1 MIPVITDPAQ
11 IREHITAFT
20 EQGYAHFHGAYN
32 AARIGMFHE
41 LYERAVADWR
51 FTNGAEDHPG
61 AVAGLLERFPR
72 EVFPALTHPV
82 LLGFAE
88 TVMGPFVQLDSC
100 VLNGDPPVSPDQHGQ
115 PVMWHRDRFGS
126 VPLGG
131 YVRPAS
137 IVFLCYLQQMTDTV
151 GPLRVIPAS
160 HRRSRLLSDGEL
172 HTPLPDEVLMR
183 AEPGDV
189 VAIHHNLLHSG
200 THNTS
205 DRDRRFFGFIYNL
218 STFRQEDNFAGP
230 NCRALLESAE
240 RTNDRRLLRLLGEDP
255 LIFPR
260 QNSGFTSDHQHDWQ
274 RWHNEDAE
282 FAREA
287 ADVATSSH
295 RARSVLA
302 IPQ

>member
-1 MIPVITDPAQ
+1 MIPVAADPAQ
-11 IREHITAFT
+11 VRGHVAAFT
-20 EQGYAHFHGAYN
+20 EQGYSHFRGVYSTAQVET
-32 AARIGMFHE
+32 FHE

-51 FTNGAEDHPG
+51 FANGTEDHPG

-72 EVFPALTHPV
+72 EVFPTLTDPV

-88 TVMGPFVQLDSC
+88 AVMGPFVQLDSS
-100 VLNGDPPVSPDQHGQ
+100 VLNGDLPVSPNQHGQ

-126 VPLGG
+126 VPPGG

-137 IVFLCYLQQMTDTV
+137 IVFLSYLQQMNDAV
-151 GPLRVIPAS
+151 GPLRVVPGS
-160 HRRSRLLSDGEL
+160 HRQARLLSDDEL
-172 HTPLPDEVLMR
+172 YAPLPDEILVR
-183 AEPGDV
+183 DEEGDV

-200 THNTS
+200 TRNTS

-218 STFRQEDNFAGP
+218 STMRQEDNFAGP
-230 NCRALLESAE
+230 NCRALINSAK

-260 QNSGFTSDHQHDWQ
+260 QNSGFTNDHEHDWQ
-274 RWHNEDAE
+274 RWHEEDTE
-282 FAREA
+282 FAHETADA
-287 ADVATSSH
+287 AARSH